1 MEDPKH
7 AQGSAAP
14 AQQSLK
20 FRDMTPG
27 QKAVFILKLT
37 LCIVSFGFIYPHIMT
52 D

>member
-1 MEDPKH
+1 MQKH

-20 FRDMTPG
+20 YSDMSPK
-27 QKAVFILKLT
+27 QKAVFILKVAVS
-37 LCIVSFGFIYPHIMT
+37 IMSFGFIYPNLMS